1 MSRKAACI
9 TLLCLAWLAPES
21 ATAAPPFTAAEM
33 MKLKRLADPQLA
45 PDGAAVAY
53 ALTEIDLAGATRNA
67 DIWLAPLS
75 GGEPRRLTSDK
86 ASDTR
91 PRFSPDGKALA
102 FLSTRDGSSQ
112 VWRLELAGGEPRKL
126 TSLKTGVDAFEWLGP
141 GRLALVSEVFPECG
155 ADDACNAK
163 KLD

>member
-1 MSRKAACI
+1 PPLRS
-9 TLLCLAWLAPES
+9 LAWLAPES
-21 ATAAPPFTAAEM
+21 AEAAPPFTAAEM

-53 ALTEIDLAGATRNA
+53 ALTEIDLPGAMRNA
-67 DIWLAPLS
+67 DIWLAPLL

-112 VWRLELAGGEPRKL
+112 VWRLELAGGGPGQAPAPQ
-126 TSLKTGVDAFEWLGP
+126 TGV
-141 GRLALVSEVFPECG
+141 G
-155 ADDACNAK
+155 ACEG
-163 KLD
+163 L